1 MTAAA
6 RARGA
11 RGAGAAIVVAAMA
24 VAGCYT
30 TTNVATLGPLHT
42 NYPVSASS
50 QYVDKSGSIV
60 TEKDYEV
67 VQSFSFHH
75 DVDAALH
82 QKTLTVLALE
92 PDLDKIMSAIEGD
105 AITQMKVQAIDYDTG
120 SSYQSAGMKLTGWTL
135 GFAGLTIVALGVG
148 IGSDEGGTVTKV
160 GAVITGLGVASYV
173 IGSVLRLPAS
183 WRLDVSG
190 NVVRRNG
197 PSRAHRIAAGSAR

>member
-1 MTAAA
+1 MT
-6 RARGA
+6 
-11 RGAGAAIVVAAMA
+11 A

-42 NYPVSASS
+42 RYPVSASS
-50 QYVDKSGSIV
+50 QYVDQSGGIV

-92 PDLDKIMSAIEGD
+92 PDLDKIMGAIDGD
-105 AITQMKVQAIDYDTG
+105 AITQMRVQAIDYDSG

-135 GFAGLTIVALGVG
+135 GIAGLTVVALGVG
-148 IGSDEGGTVTKV
+148 IGSDEGGTVTRV
-160 GAVITGLGVASYV
+160 GAVITGLGVASYI
-173 IGSVLRLPAS
+173 IGSVLRRPAS

-190 NVVRRNG
+190 NVVRRNARSRSRNAPVARDAPTARQHADVVVQTCG
-197 PSRAHRIAAGSAR
+197 PRSGR